1 MLSIKH
7 ASLTAKLLGV
17 LALSGL
23 ATAAQAHTGHGVT
36 GFMAGLAHP
45 FGADHLLA
53 MVTVGLWSVFALP
66 AGRTWLGPLT
76 FMVALVVSAALGAS
90 GVTLPY
96 LEHAISASVVLFGL
110 MLMLATRQ
118 SRTVLPTALGLGL
131 IAAASSLHGLAHG
144 AEAPESASFASYA
157 AGFLLTTATLHVG
170 GVFSGLALRRWLAEH
185 ATKVLASLGVAFSGA
200 GVYLLSQL

>member
-7 ASLTAKLLGV
+7 ASLPAKLLGV

-45 FGADHLLA
+45 FGPDHLLA
-53 MVTVGLWSVFALP
+53 MVAVGLWSVFALP

-76 FMVALVVSAALGAS
+76 FMVALMVSAALGAS
-90 GVTLPY
+90 GMTLPY
-96 LEHAISASVVLFGL
+96 LENAISASVVLFGL

-118 SRTVLPTALGLGL
+118 WPTVLGLGL

-144 AEAPESASFASYA
+144 AEAPESASFANYA
-157 AGFLLTTATLHVG
+157 AGFLLTTAVLHFG

-185 ATKVLASLGVAFSGA
+185 ATKVLAGLGVAFSGA